1 LSHVQNTSEAHQR
14 YASLA
19 KARVKSFG
27 KTKRAKHTIRT
38 PAPHIP
44 GAPMT
49 DLEHRRPH
57 VRLTRIALH
66 DFRNYAS
73 LQLRLDGRHVCL
85 YGANGAGKTNLME
98 AVSML
103 SPGRGLRGAEFT
115 DLIRRDA
122 EGQLARSWAIS
133 SDVRDGG
140 IDRKLSLSLEL
151 DDEGRSKRT
160 ARLDG
165 VTTAQNDLGEL
176 MRVIWL
182 TPAMDRVFVG
192 PAGDRRRFLDRQVM
206 AHFPS
211 HGTFGAAYEKA
222 MRQRNAL
229 LERGGADAA
238 WLDALELGMASAAAA
253 MAVHRVDAVK
263 MMQEAILARPEGAF
277 PKALIDLDG
286 VFETHAANGVPLT
299 DIEQEIASQLRQN
312 RARDQASGRT
322 TEGVHRTDLRVIHAP
337 KGLPADQC
345 STGEQKALLIGLI
358 LSNAQA
364 LFERDFAPS
373 PLLLLDEAAAH
384 LDSDR
389 RAALYD
395 ELTALGGQAWLT
407 GTDRSLFDAFGDRA
421 QRFEV
426 SDGVVQEG

>member
-1 LSHVQNTSEAHQR
+1 
-14 YASLA
+14 
-19 KARVKSFG
+19 
-27 KTKRAKHTIRT
+27 
-38 PAPHIP
+38 
-44 GAPMT
+44 MT
-49 DLEHRRPH
+49 DLSPRRPH
-57 VRLTRIALH
+57 VRLTRLALQ

-85 YGANGAGKTNLME
+85 YGANGSGKTNLME

-103 SPGRGLRGAEFT
+103 SPGRGLRGSEFT
-115 DLIRRDA
+115 ELIRRDA
-122 EGQLARSWAIS
+122 EGQLARSWALS
-133 SDVRDGG
+133 ADVKDGDV
-140 IDRKLSLSLEL
+140 DRKIGLSLEL
-151 DDEGRSKRT
+151 DDQGKSKRT

-165 VTTAQNDLGEL
+165 VTAVQADLGEL
-176 MRVIWL
+176 MRIIWL
-182 TPAMDRVFVG
+182 TPSMDRVFVG

-229 LERGGADAA
+229 LERGRADPA
-238 WLDALELGMASAAAA
+238 WLDALELGMASAGAA
-253 MAVHRVDAVK
+253 MAIHRVDAVRV
-263 MMQEAILARPEGAF
+263 MQEAILARPEGAF

-286 VFETHAANGVPLT
+286 QFETHAAHDMPLT
-299 DIEQEIASQLRQN
+299 DIEQAIATQLREN
-312 RARDQASGRT
+312 RSRDQAAGRT
-322 TEGVHRTDLRVIHAP
+322 SQGVHRTDLRVIHAP
-337 KGLPADQC
+337 KGQPADQC

-358 LSNAQA
+358 LANAQA

-395 ELTALGGQAWLT
+395 ELAALGGQAWLT

-426 SDGVVQEG
+426 SDGVVREG

>member
-1 LSHVQNTSEAHQR
+1 MIDAILQ
-14 YASLA
+14 
-19 KARVKSFG
+19 
-27 KTKRAKHTIRT
+27 
-38 PAPHIP
+38 PH
-44 GAPMT
+44 
-49 DLEHRRPH
+49 RPH
-57 VRLTRIALH
+57 VRLTRLALEN
-66 DFRNYAS
+66 FRNYPT

-85 YGANGAGKTNLME
+85 HGANGSGKTNLME

-103 SPGRGLRGAEFT
+103 SPGRGLRGAEFGE
-115 DLIRRDA
+115 LVRMSPEGDA
-122 EGQLARSWAIS
+122 ARGWALS
-133 SDVRDGG
+133 ADVREGD
-140 IDRKLSLSLEL
+140 IDRRINLALEI
-151 DDEGRSKRT
+151 DEQGRSKRI
-160 ARLDG
+160 AKLDG
-165 VTTAQNDLGEL
+165 VSTAQADLGEL
-176 MRVIWL
+176 MRIIWL
-182 TPAMDRVFVG
+182 TPAMDRVFAG

-211 HGTFGAAYEKA
+211 HGAFSTAYEKA

-229 LERGGADAA
+229 LERGRADPV
-238 WLDALELGMASAAAA
+238 WLDALELGMASAGAA
-253 MAVHRVDAVK
+253 MALHRVDAVRT
-263 MMQEAILARPEGAF
+263 MQESILARPEGAF

-286 VFETHAANGVPLT
+286 QFETGVANGAALT
-299 DIEQEIASQLRQN
+299 DIEQDIADQLREN
-312 RARDQASGRT
+312 RARDAAAGRAT
-322 TEGVHRTDLRVIHAP
+322 RGVHRTDLRVIHAA
-337 KGLPADQC
+337 KSMPADQC

-358 LSNAQA
+358 LANAQA

-426 SDGVVQEG
+426 SEGVVREG

>member
-1 LSHVQNTSEAHQR
+1 MNQD
-14 YASLA
+14 
-19 KARVKSFG
+19 
-27 KTKRAKHTIRT
+27 
-38 PAPHIP
+38 APE
-44 GAPMT
+44 
-49 DLEHRRPH
+49 LRRPH
-57 VRLTRIALH
+57 VSLMRLGLRN
-66 DFRNYAS
+66 FRNYEG
-73 LQLRLDGRHVCL
+73 LDLRLDGRHVCL
-85 YGANGAGKTNLME
+85 YGSNGAGKTNLLE

-103 SPGRGLRGAEFT
+103 SPGRGLRGTEFA
-115 DLIRRDA
+115 DLVRQTP
-122 EGQLARSWAIS
+122 EGAVANGWALS
-133 SDVRDGG
+133 ADVRDGEV
-140 IDRKLSLSLEL
+140 DRRLSLSLEL
-151 DDEGRSKRT
+151 DEQGRSKRT

-165 VTTAQNDLGEL
+165 VDTAQGEL
-176 MRVIWL
+176 AEFMRVIWL
-182 TPAMDRVFVG
+182 TPSMDRVFAG
-192 PAGDRRRFLDRQVM
+192 PAGDRRKFLDRQVL

-211 HGTFGAAYEKA
+211 HAGASAGYEKA

-229 LERGGADAA
+229 LEQGRADPA
-238 WLDALELGMASAAAA
+238 WLDAIEMGMATAGAA
-253 MAVHRVDAVK
+253 MAIHRVDAVK
-263 MMQEAILARPEGAF
+263 VMQEAILARPEGAF

-286 VFETHAANGVPLT
+286 QFELHAADGMALT
-299 DIEQEIASQLRQN
+299 DIELEIVAQLREN
-312 RARDQASGRT
+312 RPRDRAAGRT

-358 LSNAQA
+358 LANAQA

-426 SDGVVQEG
+426 SDGAISEN

>member
-1 LSHVQNTSEAHQR
+1 MMDVA
-14 YASLA
+14 
-19 KARVKSFG
+19 
-27 KTKRAKHTIRT
+27 
-38 PAPHIP
+38 
-44 GAPMT
+44 
-49 DLEHRRPH
+49 EHRRPH
-57 VRLTRIALH
+57 VRLTRLGLRNY
-66 DFRNYAS
+66 RNYAG
-73 LQLRLDGRHVCL
+73 LDLRLDGRHVCL
-85 YGANGAGKTNLME
+85 FGQNGSGKTNLLE

-103 SPGRGLRGAEFT
+103 SPGRGLRGAEFG
-115 DLIRRDA
+115 DLVRQTPDGEA
-122 EGQLARSWAIS
+122 ARGWAIS
-133 SDVRDGG
+133 TDVRDGDV
-140 IDRKLSLSLEL
+140 DRRISLALEL
-151 DDEGRSKRT
+151 DEQGRSRRT

-165 VTTAQNDLGEL
+165 VDTAQQDLGEL

-182 TPAMDRVFVG
+182 TPAMDRVFAG
-192 PAGDRRRFLDRQVM
+192 PAGDRRRFLDRQVL

-211 HGTFGAAYEKA
+211 HAAASAGYEKA

-229 LERGGADAA
+229 LEQGRSDPA
-238 WLDALELGMASAAAA
+238 WLDAIEVGMASAGAA
-253 MAVHRVDAVK
+253 MAIHRIDAVK
-263 MMQEAILARPEGAF
+263 VMQEAILARPEGAF

-286 VFETHAANGVPLT
+286 EFEMHAANGVALT
-299 DIEQEIASQLRQN
+299 DIEQEITIQLREN
-312 RARDQASGRT
+312 RGRDRIAGRT

-337 KGLPADQC
+337 KGLAADQC

-358 LSNAQA
+358 LANAQA

-395 ELTALGGQAWLT
+395 ELAALGGQAWLT

-426 SDGVVQEG
+426 SDGTVREG

>member
-1 LSHVQNTSEAHQR
+1 MSGLPVD
-14 YASLA
+14 
-19 KARVKSFG
+19 V
-27 KTKRAKHTIRT
+27 
-38 PAPHIP
+38 
-44 GAPMT
+44 
-49 DLEHRRPH
+49 RRPH
-57 VRLTRIALH
+57 VRLTRLALEN
-66 DFRNYAS
+66 FRNYAS

-115 DLIRRDA
+115 DLIRRDP
-122 EGQLARSWAIS
+122 EGALARNWALS
-133 SDVRDGG
+133 ADVRDGDV
-140 IDRKLSLSLEL
+140 DRKLSLEL
-151 DDEGRSKRT
+151 DEQGKSKRT

-165 VTTAQNDLGEL
+165 VATAQNDLGEL
-176 MRVIWL
+176 MRIIWL
-182 TPAMDRVFVG
+182 TPSMDRVFVG
-192 PAGDRRRFLDRQVM
+192 PAGDRRKFLDRHVM

-211 HGTFGAAYEKA
+211 HSAFSAAYEKA

-229 LERGGADAA
+229 LEQGRSDPA
-238 WLDALELGMASAAAA
+238 WLDAIEFGMASAGAA
-253 MAVHRVDAVK
+253 MAIHRVDAVK
-263 MMQEAILARPEGAF
+263 VMQAAILARPEGAF

-286 VFETHAANGVPLT
+286 EQETHAADGMPLT
-299 DIEQEIASQLRQN
+299 DIEQEIVAQLRQN
-312 RARDQASGRT
+312 RARDQAAGRT
-322 TEGVHRTDLRVIHAP
+322 TEGVHRTDLRVVHAP

-358 LSNAQA
+358 LANAQA

-395 ELTALGGQAWLT
+395 ELAALGGQAWLT

-426 SDGVVQEG
+426 SDGVVRED

>member
-1 LSHVQNTSEAHQR
+1 MESVIE
-14 YASLA
+14 
-19 KARVKSFG
+19 
-27 KTKRAKHTIRT
+27 
-38 PAPHIP
+38 
-44 GAPMT
+44 GAAI
-49 DLEHRRPH
+49 EVRRPH
-57 VRLTRIALH
+57 VRLTRLALEN
-66 DFRNYAS
+66 FRNYVS

-85 YGANGAGKTNLME
+85 FGANGAGKTNLME

-115 DLIRRDA
+115 ELIRRDA
-122 EGQLARSWAIS
+122 DGQAARSWALS
-133 SDVRDGG
+133 ADVRDGDV
-140 IDRKLSLSLEL
+140 DRKLSLALEL
-151 DDEGRSKRT
+151 DEQGKSKRT

-165 VTTAQNDLGEL
+165 VNTSQNDLGEL
-176 MRVIWL
+176 MRIIWL
-182 TPAMDRVFVG
+182 TPSMDRVFAG
-192 PAGDRRRFLDRQVM
+192 PAGDRRKFLDRQVL

-211 HGTFGAAYEKA
+211 HGAASAAYEKA
-222 MRQRNAL
+222 MRQRNVL
-229 LERGGADAA
+229 LEQGRADPV
-238 WLDALELGMASAAAA
+238 WLDALELGMASAGAA
-253 MAVHRVDAVK
+253 MAIHRVDAVK
-263 MMQEAILARPEGAF
+263 VMQEAILARPEGAF

-286 VFETHAANGVPLT
+286 AFETRAANGVALT
-299 DIEQEIASQLRQN
+299 DIEQEITAQLRQN
-312 RARDQASGRT
+312 RPRDHAAGRT

-358 LSNAQA
+358 LANAQA

-395 ELTALGGQAWLT
+395 ELAALGGQAWLT
-407 GTDRSLFDAFGDRA
+407 GTDRNLFDAFGDRA

-426 SDGVVQEG
+426 SDGVVREG

>member
-1 LSHVQNTSEAHQR
+1 MMDA
-14 YASLA
+14 AD
-19 KARVKSFG
+19 
-27 KTKRAKHTIRT
+27 
-38 PAPHIP
+38 P
-44 GAPMT
+44 
-49 DLEHRRPH
+49 RRPH
-57 VRLTRIALH
+57 VRLTRLGLR
-66 DFRNYAS
+66 DYRNYAA
-73 LQLRLDGRHVCL
+73 LDLRLDGRHVCL
-85 YGANGAGKTNLME
+85 FGQNGSGKTNLLE

-103 SPGRGLRGAEFT
+103 SPGRGLRGAELS
-115 DLIRRDA
+115 DLVRQTP
-122 EGQLARSWAIS
+122 EGGAARGWAIS
-133 SDVRDGG
+133 TNVRDGDV
-140 IDRKLSLSLEL
+140 DRRISLALEL
-151 DDEGRSKRT
+151 DDQGRSRRT

-165 VTTAQNDLGEL
+165 VDTAQQDLGEL

-182 TPAMDRVFVG
+182 TPAMDRVFAG
-192 PAGDRRRFLDRQVM
+192 PAGDRRRFLDRQVL

-211 HGTFGAAYEKA
+211 HAAASAGYEKA

-229 LERGGADAA
+229 LEQGRSDPA
-238 WLDALELGMASAAAA
+238 WLDAIELGMASAGAA
-253 MAVHRVDAVK
+253 MAIHRIDAVK
-263 MMQEAILARPEGAF
+263 VMQEAILARPEGAF

-286 VFETHAANGVPLT
+286 QFELHAANGVALT
-299 DIEQEIASQLRQN
+299 DIEQEIILQLREN
-312 RARDQASGRT
+312 RGRDRIAGRT

-337 KGLPADQC
+337 KGLAADQC

-358 LSNAQA
+358 LANAQA

-395 ELTALGGQAWLT
+395 ELAALGGQAWLT

-426 SDGVVQEG
+426 SDGAVHEG

>member
-1 LSHVQNTSEAHQR
+1 MIDAVLH
-14 YASLA
+14 
-19 KARVKSFG
+19 
-27 KTKRAKHTIRT
+27 
-38 PAPHIP
+38 PH
-44 GAPMT
+44 
-49 DLEHRRPH
+49 RPH
-57 VRLTRIALH
+57 VRLTRLALEN
-66 DFRNYAS
+66 FRNYPM

-85 YGANGAGKTNLME
+85 HGANGSGKTNLME

-103 SPGRGLRGAEFT
+103 SPGRGLRGAEFG
-115 DLIRRDA
+115 DLVRRDA
-122 EGQLARSWAIS
+122 DGAVAKGWALS
-133 SDVRDGG
+133 ADVREGDF
-140 IDRKLSLSLEL
+140 DRRVTLAL
-151 DDEGRSKRT
+151 DVDDQGRSKRI

-165 VTTAQNDLGEL
+165 ANTAQADLGEL
-176 MRVIWL
+176 MRIIWL
-182 TPAMDRVFVG
+182 TPAMDRVFAG

-211 HGTFGAAYEKA
+211 HGTFGAAYDKA

-229 LERGGADAA
+229 LERGRADPA
-238 WLDALELGMASAAAA
+238 WLDALELGMASAGAA
-253 MAVHRVDAVK
+253 MALHRVDAVRT
-263 MMQEAILARPEGAF
+263 MQESILARPEGAF

-286 VFETHAANGVPLT
+286 QFETGVANGAALT
-299 DIEQEIASQLRQN
+299 DIEQDIADQLRES
-312 RARDQASGRT
+312 RARDVAAGRAT
-322 TEGVHRTDLRVIHAP
+322 RGVHRTDLRVIHAA
-337 KGLPADQC
+337 KSMPADQC

-358 LSNAQA
+358 LANAQA

-395 ELTALGGQAWLT
+395 ELAALGGQAWLT

-426 SDGVVQEG
+426 SGGAVLES

>member
-1 LSHVQNTSEAHQR
+1 MIDAALN
-14 YASLA
+14 
-19 KARVKSFG
+19 
-27 KTKRAKHTIRT
+27 
-38 PAPHIP
+38 PH
-44 GAPMT
+44 
-49 DLEHRRPH
+49 RPH
-57 VRLTRIALH
+57 VSLTRLALEN
-66 DFRNYAS
+66 FRNYPT

-85 YGANGAGKTNLME
+85 HGANGSGKTNLME

-103 SPGRGLRGAEFT
+103 SPGRGLRGAEFSE
-115 DLIRRDA
+115 LVRREP
-122 EGQLARSWAIS
+122 EGFVARGWALS
-133 SDVRDGG
+133 ADVNEGG
-140 IDRKLSLSLEL
+140 FDRRLSLALEI
-151 DDEGRSKRT
+151 DEQGRSKRA

-165 VTTAQNDLGEL
+165 VATTQNDLGEL
-176 MRVIWL
+176 MRIIWL
-182 TPAMDRVFVG
+182 TPAMDRVFAG

-211 HGTFGAAYEKA
+211 HSTFGASYEKA

-229 LERGGADAA
+229 LEQGRADPA
-238 WLDALELGMASAAAA
+238 WLDALELGMASAGAA
-253 MAVHRVDAVK
+253 MALHRVDAVRT
-263 MMQEAILARPEGAF
+263 MQEAILRRPDGAF

-286 VFETHAANGVPLT
+286 AFETSVANGSALT
-299 DIEQEIASQLRQN
+299 DIEQDIVAQLRQN
-312 RARDQASGRT
+312 RPRDAAAGRA
-322 TEGVHRTDLRVIHAP
+322 TEGVHRTDLGVIHAG
-337 KGLPADQC
+337 KSMPADQC

-358 LSNAQA
+358 LANAQA

-395 ELTALGGQAWLT
+395 ELAALGGQAWLT

-426 SDGVVQEG
+426 SGGTVRES

>member
-1 LSHVQNTSEAHQR
+1 MSAFDIE
-14 YASLA
+14 
-19 KARVKSFG
+19 
-27 KTKRAKHTIRT
+27 
-38 PAPHIP
+38 P
-44 GAPMT
+44 
-49 DLEHRRPH
+49 RRPH
-57 VRLTRIALH
+57 IRLTRLGLR
-66 DFRNYAS
+66 DFRNYPS
-73 LQLRLDGRHVCL
+73 LDLRLDGRHVCL
-85 YGANGAGKTNLME
+85 HGSNGAGKTNLME

-103 SPGRGLRGAEFT
+103 SPGRGLRGAEFS
-115 DLIRRDA
+115 DLVRLSPD
-122 EGQLARSWAIS
+122 GQPARGWAIS
-133 SDVRDGG
+133 ADVREGDF
-140 IDRKLSLSLEL
+140 DRKLSLSL
-151 DDEGRSKRT
+151 DIDESGRSKRNV
-160 ARLDG
+160 RLDG
-165 VTTAQNDLGEL
+165 AETSQSDLGEL

-182 TPAMDRVFVG
+182 TPSMDRVFAG
-192 PAGDRRRFLDRQVM
+192 PAGDRRKFLDRQVL

-211 HGTFGAAYEKA
+211 HAGAAAGYEKA

-229 LERGGADAA
+229 LEQGRADPM
-238 WLDALELGMASAAAA
+238 WLDALELGMASAGAA
-253 MAVHRVDAVK
+253 MAIHRVDAVK
-263 MMQEAILARPEGAF
+263 VMQEAILARPEGAF

-286 VFETHAANGVPLT
+286 QFELRVADGVPLT
-299 DIEQEIASQLRQN
+299 DIEQEIVAQLREN
-312 RARDQASGRT
+312 RARDRAAGRT

-358 LSNAQA
+358 LANAQA

-395 ELTALGGQAWLT
+395 ELAALGGQAWLT

-426 SDGVVQEG
+426 SDGTVLQK